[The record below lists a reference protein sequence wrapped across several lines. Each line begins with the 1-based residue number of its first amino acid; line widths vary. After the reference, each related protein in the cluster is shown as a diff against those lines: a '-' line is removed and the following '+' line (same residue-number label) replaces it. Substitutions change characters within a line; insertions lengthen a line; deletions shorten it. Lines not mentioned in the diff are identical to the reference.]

1 MKKDTFSVK
10 TFVIIILI
18 FFIIVLVDG
27 NWQKTKELVDKQ
39 KKIDAIEIQI
49 RSLWENVQQLQEE
62 VFNNDKK

>member
-62 VFNNDKK
+62 VFNNDKQ

>member
-1 MKKDTFSVK
+1 MKKDAFSVK

-62 VFNNDKK
+62 VFNNDKQ

>member
-1 MKKDTFSVK
+1 MKKDAFSIK
-10 TFVIIILI
+10 TFVIIMLI

-27 NWQKTKELVDKQ
+27 NWQKTKELIEKQ